1 MLAIELPRVCH
12 DMVLALIMLKHT
24 LVPEPASQ
32 LNQTGHTINLLQ
44 TSGVFNNLEESS
56 IGWRRLKEKGIYGIL
71 KRPDVLKTTFY
82 I

>member
-1 MLAIELPRVCH
+1 MSRYGAGFNHVE
-12 DMVLALIMLKHT
+12 T
-24 LVPEPASQ
+24 YQVPEPASQ

-44 TSGVFNNLEESS
+44 TPGVFNNLEESS